1 MLNTQKIDRL
11 SNNKLTLGLKTGL
24 TLEAS
29 SSRLLINKPIQ
40 YSVDDAVLSSLSTN
54 DLVHKG
60 YVDTVKTTL
69 EGQIDYALKSRI
81 VGSERISVSYDDN
94 SKAKTISLADAY
106 DSNIRE
112 VDYFKTNGKVVF
124 TGQSDTAY
132 GGYASGGE
140 TLGLGLGS
148 GNAGTGAVITAIH
161 VDKYGAVKKVDYKKI
176 STSDL
181 DNTGGVYDNFRG
193 WKLTA
198 GGKDLAVTSGWDP
211 DAPTEIEG
219 YETINQMSFA
229 GEGIAI
235 SYKDK
240 VLTFSP
246 NIAAGDDLTLKDGAI
261 LHSTKLETAAAS
273 GLYKTAI
280 STTGHITSATAVTAN
295 DLVTLISD
303 GGAILGSAGTTFS
316 AGLVPFKT
324 DNNVDN
330 APTVDTYYLTSAGKW
345 AKVSFDSVTLTG
357 NTTAV
362 PIVGVA
368 ANKSIS
374 DLQYNA
380 TATVDQAG
388 NISATSFSG
397 DGSGLNNL
405 DATKVTTG
413 TLSSDR
419 LPVVGVDKGGL
430 GKNISTIGSG
440 LLVSSGTEYKTV
452 KPNAD
457 GNYLINTSG
466 NTFSFKE
473 IDEFLQDYLSEADAM
488 QFKGTIG
495 SGGTVN
501 VTEGGSIDLTTSV
514 GTFQAGWTYKAVS
527 NFTITDGDKTHTVEP
542 GDLITAIKDS
552 TETSGPY
559 WVVTQAN
566 IDGAVTSTATS
577 TQVGELTVFADTTGR
592 AIKSSG
598 IVFDGSVLNVKAS
611 SATTADSAAVAGK
624 LESAVTIWGNE
635 FDGSK
640 SLTETNTI
648 KSGHIEPVT
657 TETYN
662 IGSEDKKYS
671 KIYATNFHGTAD
683 KVANKIKIAGKEF
696 DGSAEI
702 EITLTDLNG
711 ITNVVMATTPTAS
724 AGKVI
729 SKLEAATNSSE
740 VVLTP
745 TYVDSV
751 SSVTFDL
758 FDLTNTD
765 GSIVIKPATSNT
777 SGKIWKSNI
786 ALGNGSA
793 SISALGYGGN
803 FYSDAIYTKD
813 ISSQKIEQVLTR
825 IFVPDADASNF
836 SGEVILVADYDDSD
850 LNNKNYGFK
859 ASTRKIAT
867 SAEIGSSMN
876 SDSIIP
882 TANAVK
888 EYVTAEVN
896 KVSTS
901 AIKTIDI
908 LFEPGSDSSSTITK
922 STAENFFA
930 SKTQIRRVAVEVSA
944 ADTKLE
950 TGLVIKYVPN
960 SGADVVLS
968 GTDDN
973 ILTETGVY
981 INDCYYTTSA
991 IGKISVSLT
1000 LPSGVSS
1007 ASGLSAVVHIDY
1019 ANPTQI

>member
-40 YSVDDAVLSSLSTN
+40 YSVDDAVLSALSTN

-69 EGQIDYALKSRI
+69 EGNIDYALKSRI
-81 VGSERISVSYDDN
+81 VGSERISVSYDEN
-94 SKAKTISLADAY
+94 AKTKTISLGDAY

-112 VDYFKTNGKVVF
+112 VDYFKANNKVVF
-124 TGQSDTAY
+124 TGQTDTTY
-132 GGYASGGE
+132 GGFAGESGQN
-140 TLGLGLGS
+140 LGLGS
-148 GNAGTGAVITAIH
+148 GNVGDGAVITAIH
-161 VDKYGAVKKVDYKKI
+161 VDKYGAVRKVDYKKI

-181 DNTGGVYDNFRG
+181 DNTGGVYDNYRG

-303 GGAILGSAGTTFS
+303 GGAILGSVGTTFS

-324 DNNVDN
+324 DSNLDN
-330 APTVDTYYLTSAGKW
+330 TPTADTYYLTSEGKW
-345 AKVSFDSVTLTG
+345 AKVSFDSVTLTE

-388 NISATSFSG
+388 NISAASFSG

-419 LPVVGVDKGGL
+419 LPVVSVDKGGL
-430 GKNISTIGSG
+430 GKSINTIGSG
-440 LLVSSGTEYKTV
+440 LLVSNGTAYNTV
-452 KPNAD
+452 KPSAD
-457 GNYLINTSG
+457 GNYLISTSG
-466 NTFSFKE
+466 TTFNFKE

-577 TQVGELTVFADTTGR
+577 AQVGELTVFADTTGR

-624 LESAVTIWGNE
+624 LESAITIWGNE

-696 DGSAEI
+696 DGSSEV

-729 SKLEAATNSSE
+729 SKLEATTNSSE

-751 SSVTFDL
+751 SSITFDL

-793 SISALGYGGN
+793 SISTLGYGGN

-944 ADTKLE
+944 ADINLE